1 VLHKIAASFVQLFDD
16 CHSAHQI
23 EQQNY
28 LDLLDR
34 LDACFGLARVELEA
48 VMLLAADE
56 VIK

>member
-1 VLHKIAASFVQLFDD
+1 VELKPYVRNRLCALHKIAASFVQLFDD

-34 LDACFGLARVELEA
+34 LDAWTGAS
-48 VMLLAADE
+48 
-56 VIK
+56 

>member
-48 VMLLAADE
+48 VMLLAA
-56 VIK
+56 